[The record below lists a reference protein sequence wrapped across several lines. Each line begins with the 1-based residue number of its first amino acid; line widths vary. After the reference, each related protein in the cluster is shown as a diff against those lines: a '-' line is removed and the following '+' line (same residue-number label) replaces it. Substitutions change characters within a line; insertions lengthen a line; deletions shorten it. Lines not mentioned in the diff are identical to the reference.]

1 MCKSVALRCWYPDHD
16 VNSKNVSQGGEGT
29 VNADIMHR
37 QVIPPPCTRPMF
49 DHITDTGRYA
59 HHQPRWSHLE
69 DVWGDSDREELT
81 MIWHNL
87 DGTNF

>member
-1 MCKSVALRCWYPDHD
+1 MLMCKSIALRCWYPDHD

-29 VNADIMHR
+29 TNADIMHR

-59 HHQPRWSHLE
+59 HHRPRWSHLE
-69 DVWGDSDREELT
+69 DVWGESDREELT
-81 MIWHNL
+81 MI
-87 DGTNF
+87 